1 MSSGAEETIRVAA
14 VQAAPVFL
22 DRAASV
28 RKACDLIGEAAA
40 RGARLIAFGENF
52 LPGHPIWFHAL
63 PPTAGRSRELATALV
78 RNALTVPGPESDLLC
93 DAARDAAAMVVIGFV
108 ERPDP
113 RVSVI
118 FDSQLVV
125 STDGALL
132 GVRRKLVP
140 AVGERIFFQSGGA
153 ESIRVFE
160 SPWGPV
166 SVLAGGENS
175 NPLLTYA
182 MRSLGARIHVA
193 LWPPHFH
200 APGVMHNVVS
210 ITGRAVAYQNTAHV
224 VAVAASSD
232 PEAAA
237 VVEDGGDRRAGL
249 MAMTEEPGTMIFAP
263 RGAVLAGP
271 RRGEGILYAD
281 IDPAAGTWAQL
292 VNRQYDRPDLLRLA
306 VSGRAD
312 HSPPAPPR
320 GTGTGAPHASGD
332 REDGR
337 RSEQARRLIA
347 VRFGGALGEADL
359 ETLVPYVAQI
369 LRRSERLA
377 ERDPASVD
385 PRTAFYAGGRSP
397 VVPLD

>member
-1 MSSGAEETIRVAA
+1 MAA

-22 DRAASV
+22 DRTASV
-28 RKACDLIGEAAA
+28 QKACDLIGEAAA
-40 RGARLIAFGENF
+40 GSARLVAFGENF

-63 PPTAGRSRELATALV
+63 PPTAARSRELASAMV
-78 RNALTVPGPESDLLC
+78 ENALTVPGPESDLLC
-93 DAARDAAAMVVIGFV
+93 EAARNAGTMVVIGVV

-113 RVSVI
+113 RVSVV

-125 STDGALL
+125 SPAGDLL

-140 AVGERIFFQSGGA
+140 AVGERVFFHSGDA
-153 ESIRVFE
+153 ESIRVFD

-232 PEAAA
+232 LAAA
-237 VVEDGGDRRAGL
+237 ALVESDGDHRVNL
-249 MAMTEEPGTMIFAP
+249 EAMTEEPGSMIYAP

-271 RRGEGILYAD
+271 QRGEGILYAD
-281 IDPAAGTWAQL
+281 IDPNAGTWAQL
-292 VNRQYDRPDLLRLA
+292 VNRQYDRPDLLRLDW
-306 VSGRAD
+306 GREGGPAESPGVEGVMETGG
-312 HSPPAPPR
+312 SPPEQ
-320 GTGTGAPHASGD
+320 
-332 REDGR
+332 EDWSAR
-337 RSEQARRLIA
+337 ARRLIQD
-347 VRFGGALGEADL
+347 RFGDTLDHADTEA
-359 ETLVPYVAQI
+359 LVPYVVQT
-369 LRRSERLA
+369 LRRSEKLA
-377 ERDPASVD
+377 EFVPISVD
-385 PRTAFYAGGRSP
+385 PRTAIYTSRR
-397 VVPLD
+397 

>member
-1 MSSGAEETIRVAA
+1 MSSGSEGTVRVAA

-28 RKACDLIGEAAA
+28 RKACDLIGQAAA

-63 PPTAGRSRELATALV
+63 PPTSGRSRRLATALV

-93 DAARDAAAMVVIGFV
+93 EAARDAEAMVVIGFV

-125 STDGALL
+125 SPGGALL

-140 AVGERIFFQSGGA
+140 AVGERVFFHPGGA
-153 ESIRVFE
+153 ESIRAFA

-182 MRSLGARIHVA
+182 MRSRGARIHVA

-224 VAVAASSD
+224 VAAAASSD

-237 VVEDGGDRRAGL
+237 VVEDGDDHPTGL
-249 MAMTEEPGTMIFAP
+249 MAMTAEPGAMIFAP

-271 RRGEGILYAD
+271 QHGEGILYAD

-292 VNRQYDRPDLLRLA
+292 VNRQYDRPDLLRLT
-306 VSGRAD
+306 VTGQAD
-312 HSPPAPPR
+312 HSPTAPS
-320 GTGTGAPHASGD
+320 GTAAGAPQAAGD
-332 REDGR
+332 REEA

-347 VRFGGALGEADL
+347 DRFGGALGEADL

-377 ERDPASVD
+377 ERDPASID

-397 VVPLD
+397 VVALD

>member
-1 MSSGAEETIRVAA
+1 MAA

-28 RKACDLIGEAAA
+28 RKACDLIGQAAA
-40 RGARLIAFGENF
+40 GGARLIAFGENF

-63 PPTAGRSRELATALV
+63 PPTTGRSRRLATALV

-93 DAARDAAAMVVIGFV
+93 EAARDAGAMVVVGFV

-125 STDGALL
+125 SPDGALL

-140 AVGERIFFQSGGA
+140 AVGERVFFHPGGA

-175 NPLLTYA
+175 NPLLTCA

-232 PEAAA
+232 RAAA
-237 VVEDGGDRRAGL
+237 ALVGGGDDHRADL
-249 MAMTEEPGTMIFAP
+249 PAMTEEPGSMIFAP

-271 RRGEGILYAD
+271 RCGEGILYAD
-281 IDPAAGTWAQL
+281 VDPAAGTWAQL
-292 VNRQYDRPDLLRLA
+292 VNRQYDRPDLLRLT
-306 VSGRAD
+306 VTGQAD
-312 HSPPAPPR
+312 HPAMAPA
-320 GTGTGAPHASGD
+320 GTEIGVPQASAG
-332 REDGR
+332 REEG
-337 RSEQARRLIA
+337 RSEQARRLI
-347 VRFGGALGEADL
+347 VDRFGGALGEADI
-359 ETLVPYVAQI
+359 ETLVPYVSQI

-385 PRTAFYAGGRSP
+385 PRKAIYAGGRSP
-397 VVPLD
+397 VVPS